1 MKVSFFTI
9 IIIFHFAIRLLANDT
24 LAVYTA
30 PLGVRTSEKF
40 SVNVSQNGI
49 NQQSFVYY
57 STPWDNDEHNAS
69 EIRTGVIKGIN
80 SNEKLREFYFKGNVA
95 DINMQQSVAWTCFS
109 FSGTI
114 KIAIKFKPGNINE
127 FKVLPTAAGIQG
139 FIVNNDILE
148 LVINKPEKL
157 AIVINGDYLNPL
169 FLFADAPEVG
179 VPDKNTR
186 GTLVIKPGDNLS
198 RVKKKASTS
207 HTLYFEPG
215 VHNIGVGF
223 EVFSNQTIYLAGGA
237 YVLGTFHG
245 MNACNVNFRGRGIL
259 SGDSISREYVYRLKG
274 KPYQQSVVERMRYHA
289 INMLAED
296 NKKSWNTFA
305 DYPGVGSDNL
315 NIEGITI
322 ASPRQFFIRASGVPI
337 TIHNVKMVGSW
348 PYNTDGVSA
357 IGQANTTVY
366 DCFFNNNDDAIY
378 VNPDY
383 VNIHHCIFWQN
394 NNGCVFQ
401 FSWGG
406 DPKNHKGGYI
416 HDNDIVFSG
425 YTNDANNRM
434 IIGSRKS
441 GPGDIT
447 DIYFKNIRIEGPVW
461 CLFRLE
467 TNGSGNLGSIS
478 NIRFEN
484 ITVNGPVINK
494 SRIVS
499 SKGIKQG
506 ESSASWIKDI
516 FFKNVII
523 NDKPLS
529 INDIDID
536 KFQTKNIIVE

>member
-1 MKVSFFTI
+1 MLCSFMAAAEDFV
-9 IIIFHFAIRLLANDT
+9 
-24 LAVYTA
+24 AVYPA
-30 PLGVRTSEKF
+30 PKGVHSSPRYLVE
-40 SVNVSQNGI
+40 VEQNHK
-49 NQQSFVYY
+49 QYSSFVYL
-57 STPWDNDEHNAS
+57 STPLDNDEHNAV
-69 EIRTGVIKGIN
+69 EVRTGVIKGIN
-80 SNEKLREFYFKGNVA
+80 ENETLRQFYFKGKTMPP
-95 DINMQQSVAWTCFS
+95 DTEQSVAWTCFS
-109 FSGTI
+109 FSGII
-114 KIAIKFKPGNINE
+114 KTRIRFLHGDIREYKI
-127 FKVLPTAAGIQG
+127 LPSAAGIEALVSG
-139 FIVNNDILE
+139 NE
-148 LVINKPEKL
+148 LVFNLNEPHKL

-179 VPDKNTR
+179 VPDKNTK

-198 RVKKKASTS
+198 KVKNKASKS

-223 EVFSNQTIYLAGGA
+223 EVFSNQTIYLEGGA

-245 MNACNVNFRGRGIL
+245 MKACNVSFRGRGVL

-296 NKKSWNTFA
+296 NRKNWNTFA

-357 IGQANTTVY
+357 IGQAHTTVY

-378 VNPDY
+378 VSPDY
-383 VNIHHCIFWQN
+383 VNVHHCIFWQN

-416 HDNDIVFSG
+416 HDCDIIFTGHVSE
-425 YTNDANNRM
+425 ANNRM
-434 IIGSRKS
+434 IFGSRKS
-441 GPGDIT
+441 GPGDIK
-447 DIYFKNIRIEGPVW
+447 DILFKNIRIEGPVW
-461 CLFRLE
+461 SLIRLE
-467 TNGSGNLGSIS
+467 TNGAGNLGSIS
-478 NIRFEN
+478 NIQFEN
-484 ITVNGPVINK
+484 ITVNGPIIKK
-494 SRIVS
+494 STIIS
-499 SKGIKQG
+499 SRGRRMG
-506 ESSASWIKDI
+506 ETSASWISDI
-516 FFKNVII
+516 RFKNVLL
-523 NDKPLS
+523 NGKPFS
-529 INDIDID
+529 ADDIMID
-536 KFQTKNIIVE
+536 SFQTKDIIIEK